1 MADTSHPQTIRLMEK
16 LKNRDITVL
25 VNGRSTHN
33 FINQTVVSKLGLPL
47 VCDTTFQVM
56 MANKEKIDCSGK
68 CISLTLFIQDQ
79 PITTDFYVLVQW
91 LETLGPVETDYQ
103 KLTMS
108 FQLQGKR
115 CQFQGVKQAET
126 APLQSNESHQ

>member
-1 MADTSHPQTIRLMEK
+1 MISENPIKEDMDTSEDFFSTHNEHEIIPEISFHTMTDTSHPQTIRLMEK

-33 FINQTVVSKLGLPL
+33 FIDQTVVSKLGLPL

-68 CISLTLFIQDQ
+68 CLSLTLFIQDQ
-79 PITTDFYVLVQW
+79 PITADFYVLSVAA
-91 LETLGPVETDYQ
+91 
-103 KLTMS
+103 
-108 FQLQGKR
+108 
-115 CQFQGVKQAET
+115 C
-126 APLQSNESHQ
+126 